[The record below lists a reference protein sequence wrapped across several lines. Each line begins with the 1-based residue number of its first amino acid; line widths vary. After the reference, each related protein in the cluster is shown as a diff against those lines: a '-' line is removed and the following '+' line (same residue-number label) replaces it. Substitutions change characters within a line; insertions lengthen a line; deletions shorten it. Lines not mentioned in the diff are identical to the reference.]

1 MREKKPFKDKLDR
14 RSFMRIMGTSLGI
27 GALYSVVPAL
37 GGASAGDFFAS
48 GVADFLKV
56 RNGEAPSPFTFVQL
70 SDPHWGFN
78 GPPASRGTSRGYR
91 KPRRSSCSRI
101 ARYSISNRN
110 GNGLRATATT

>member
-56 RNGEAPSPFTFVQL
+56 RNGEAPTPFTFVQL
-70 SDPHWGFN
+70 SDPHVGFN
-78 GPPASRGTSRGYR
+78 GPPHPLCTQAFVTAVALVNRLP
-91 KPRRSSCSRI
+91 PRPLFAI
-101 ARYSISNRN
+101 FP
-110 GNGLRATATT
+110 